1 MRAKDLTLG
10 FALAV
15 VGQALIPRLLLVKFA
30 RDVRR
35 LNRGDYSGLLAAYSE
50 NFVLHF
56 NAGEHRWSG
65 DWEGRADME
74 RFLQNFTAARI
85 QGEIRTIAISGPPW
99 ALTLWVRFDDHAD
112 APDGTRI
119 YENRTVLVLR
129 TRWGKIVEQD
139 DFYTDTQRI
148 SALDRKLTELNIHA
162 VGRARSGSASSGW
175 QGARSEPG

>member
-1 MRAKDLTLG
+1 MRVKDFILG
-10 FALAV
+10 LSVAV
-15 VGQALIPRLLLVKFA
+15 TVRALIPRLLLLKFA

-35 LNRGDYSGLLAAYSE
+35 LNRGDYSSLLAAYSD

-56 NAGEHRWSG
+56 NEGGHRWSG
-65 DWEGRADME
+65 DWEGRAGME

-99 ALTLWVRFDDHAD
+99 ALTLWARFDDHAD

-119 YENRTVLVLR
+119 YENRTVLLLR
-129 TRWGKIVEQD
+129 TRWGRIVEQD

-148 SALDRKLTELNIHA
+148 LALDRKLTELNIPA
-162 VGRARSGSASSGW
+162 VT
-175 QGARSEPG
+175 